1 MTLSSANLRWNEL
14 ISLINELKQKDLPAE
29 KIECLSCHEMCELS
43 NSNPVWIARHFQYRV
58 EVFFRE

>member
-29 KIECLSCHEMCELS
+29 KIECLSYHEMCELL